1 MQQSA
6 LKRHAFQAQS
16 DRRIIKQMHQ
26 IGLIRRQ
33 GEYTIYLDPI
43 CAEYQPYGGKHSDLS
58 RSSRPNG
65 FRPLV
70 VREDQS

>member
-6 LKRHAFQAQS
+6 LKRQAFQAQS

-43 CAEYQPYGGKHSDLS
+43 CAEYHHMGGSIRTSLDHRARTAFDPWL
-58 RSSRPNG
+58 
-65 FRPLV
+65 
-70 VREDQS
+70 